1 MLMRLALSVL
11 PILASSVAGSW
22 ITTRNIP
29 TWYSTVEK
37 PWFNPPNWLFGPVWT
52 ALYIAMAYAI
62 WRILSLPEDTP
73 GRRLAIGLF
82 FAQLFLNAS
91 WSFAFFGANSPLLGL
106 FVIVPLL
113 ALIAATLV
121 SFWSLDRIAGLL
133 FVPYLAWVGYATL
146 LNGAIWWLNR

>member
-1 MLMRLALSVL
+1 
-11 PILASSVAGSW
+11 
-22 ITTRNIP
+22 
-29 TWYSTVEK
+29 
-37 PWFNPPNWLFGPVWT
+37 
-52 ALYIAMAYAI
+52 MAYAI
-62 WRILSLPEDTP
+62 WRILSLPQDTP
-73 GRRLAIGLF
+73 GRRVAIGLF

-106 FVIVPLL
+106 LVIVPLL

-146 LNGAIWWLNR
+146 LNGAIWWINR

>member
-11 PILASSVAGSW
+11 PILAASAAGSW

-29 TWYSTVEK
+29 DWHSNLTK
-37 PWFNPPNWLFGPVWT
+37 PSFNPPNWVFGPVWT
-52 ALYIAMAYAI
+52 VLYIAMGYAI
-62 WRILSLPEDTP
+62 WRILALPEDTP
-73 GRRLAIGLF
+73 GRRVAIGLF

-106 FVIVPLL
+106 LVIVPLL

-146 LNGAIWWLNR
+146 LNTAIWWLNR